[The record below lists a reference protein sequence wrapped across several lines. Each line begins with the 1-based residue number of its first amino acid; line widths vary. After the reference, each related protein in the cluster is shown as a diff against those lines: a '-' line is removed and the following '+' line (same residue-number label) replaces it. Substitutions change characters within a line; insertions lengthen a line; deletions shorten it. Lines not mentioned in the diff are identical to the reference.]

1 MCTQVGNM
9 CTQVGNITFI
19 TIQVL
24 FLTKPDS
31 FSAKVCDKKNAIY
44 FVLRPSFRTFAAMN
58 AKTKRLIA
66 SRVLLAV
73 FLPMLFF
80 ASLHIH
86 PAQSLT
92 GDECTECINHHCGGH
107 IGQQTLSIHDCVLCQ
122 MMTLPMI
129 AAAVVTVLLINNVRE
144 LRYAPGRC
152 CRYGQQWG
160 TLVTRG
166 PPHLCTNK

>member
-1 MCTQVGNM
+1 MFPTWKHLYPTWKHNFH
-9 CTQVGNITFI
+9 NY
-19 TIQVL
+19 
-24 FLTKPDS
+24 PDS
-31 FSAKVCDKKNAIY
+31 FSNQAGFFFCKGLQQKNAIY
-44 FVLRPSFRTFAAMN
+44 FVLRSTFRTFAAMN
-58 AKTKRLIA
+58 AKTKRLFA

-80 ASLHIH
+80 ASLHMH

-129 AAAVVTVLLINNVRE
+129 AAAVVTVLLINNVRA

-152 CRYGQQWG
+152 YRYGQQWG